1 MAWVLPLA
9 LLLLGLVLG
18 LLFGR
23 FVWAGAGKQ
32 GPPPAPLPDPQEPDW
47 TPAKSVARVAAIVAR
62 ASAGL
67 CALPTPSEDGPVDD
81 DRARRVFADELLARL
96 VLELLRLLK
105 AGRVPRDDRAR
116 ITDLLAEARRLAKP
130 GR

>member
-18 LLFGR
+18 LVFGR

-32 GPPPAPLPDPQEPDW
+32 GPPPAPLPDPREPGW
-47 TPAKSVARVAAIVAR
+47 TPRKSAARVEAVVAR
-62 ASAGL
+62 ARAGL
-67 CALPTPSEDGPVDD
+67 CGTPSPEEEDD
-81 DRARRVFADELLARL
+81 DRRSLFVEEVLARL

-116 ITDLLAEARRLAKP
+116 ITDLLAEARRFAKP